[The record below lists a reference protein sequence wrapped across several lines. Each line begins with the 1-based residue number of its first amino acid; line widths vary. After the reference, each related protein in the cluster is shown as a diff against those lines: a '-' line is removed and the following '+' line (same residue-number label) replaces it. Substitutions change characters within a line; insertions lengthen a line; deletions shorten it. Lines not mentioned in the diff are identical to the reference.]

1 MAGSN
6 AETNGIMEEL
16 IRDFKDFK
24 GTTEKTEKNV
34 KTEKKVFF
42 IRYFSKFGYTELK
55 VPIFRKLSDFSV
67 VKSEK

>member
-24 GTTEKTEKNV
+24 GFGALRLKFYLELSFRILKIILRLNYKFHFEPKAIKEVKN
-34 KTEKKVFF
+34 ESG
-42 IRYFSKFGYTELK
+42 I
-55 VPIFRKLSDFSV
+55 
-67 VKSEK
+67 